1 MSLRPSSEPQEGEGA
16 LPLFNRIYAE
26 HHRALYAY
34 LLGRCGEADAAAD
47 LLQECAVR
55 LWRHIE
61 DVRSVPE
68 ERRRYWLF
76 AMARNV
82 ANDYHR
88 RRGYRA
94 RHEEPL
100 PERDLPAAVGAHSS
114 APAHDTDL
122 DAALLRLPEE
132 QRTLIALRFEAGM
145 TSEEIGQAL
154 GRPAGTIRYQ
164 IAKARVRLA
173 EELGLAQDAHGKEA
187 VGA

>member
-1 MSLRPSSEPQEGEGA
+1 
-16 LPLFNRIYAE
+16 
-26 HHRALYAY
+26 
-34 LLGRCGEADAAAD
+34 
-47 LLQECAVR
+47 
-55 LWRHIE
+55 
-61 DVRSVPE
+61 VPE

-100 PERDLPAAVGAHSS
+100 PERDLPVATAARVGAQAPGGSAARLASS
-114 APAHDTDL
+114 APVDAADL

-132 QRTLIALRFEAGM
+132 QRTLIALRFVAGM
-145 TSEEIGQAL
+145 TSEEMGQAL